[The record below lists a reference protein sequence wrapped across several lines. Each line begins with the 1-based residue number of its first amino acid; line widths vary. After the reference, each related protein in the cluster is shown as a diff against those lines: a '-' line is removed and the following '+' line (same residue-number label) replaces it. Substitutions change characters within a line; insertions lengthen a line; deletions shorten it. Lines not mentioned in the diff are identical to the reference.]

1 MFYHKQTVDFYAK
14 SNFHEYELKKK
25 KKKWSLICF
34 ILEMAYDNAYH
45 ILDILF

>member
-25 KKKWSLICF
+25 KEKMKLN
-34 ILEMAYDNAYH
+34 LLYP
-45 ILDILF
+45 

>member
-25 KKKWSLICF
+25 KRKN
-34 ILEMAYDNAYH
+34 EA
-45 ILDILF
+45 